1 MRLNSAVK
9 SIAYSV
15 LVLAG
20 LHVNV
25 TVAKDKLS
33 FLEHT
38 IEADIELVQ
47 PTISANIMDNE
58 GNEGNELIVI
68 GIDDNAQRWLYIYG
82 FKQNKLSLLDK
93 QPLSQALFRYDV
105 YQPEGDGQQLQK
117 LYFLSADTLWQ
128 YQVGHPALASISEQ
142 ATQSKISK
150 VASISS
156 ITLTPQADFI
166 SRGEFVKDINNDG
179 VADIILSDF
188 KATHVL
194 LANDDLATELQTF
207 TSQSL
212 PLLPNIEL
220 TDNGAQYSQ
229 PTLFF
234 ADANFDNRD
243 DIIKVGEGLLEVY
256 FQQDNGQF
264 LLSATFIPVSQPISG
279 VNWWN
284 KRDIYG
290 GQLDQSN
297 LMYRKVEKLDDIN
310 GDGITDLVVRY
321 TKSSGVFDK
330 SNDYEVYLGRNKDN
344 TLSFGR
350 KPNSVIRA
358 EGTLSG
364 LSFVDLDKDN
374 IDEVLVSGFDIG
386 VSQIV
391 GALLSGSIDQDVY
404 VFKMDKQFKFP
415 KQANVTKEVELSFSL
430 SSGQTGEPVITLGDL
445 NGDGFQEL
453 LLSDTEKRL
462 KIFPG
467 QSGGTPFSSRSD
479 ELEFTLPKEG
489 SLVSV
494 TDINHDGKDDL
505 LVHYGRQDDKALQRK
520 ILVFI
525 AE

>member
-1 MRLNSAVK
+1 MRLNSAIKGIV
-9 SIAYSV
+9 YSALA
-15 LVLAG
+15 LVG
-20 LHVNV
+20 LHANV

-33 FLEHT
+33 FLEYT

-47 PTISANIMDNE
+47 PAISANIMDNE
-58 GNEGNELIVI
+58 GNELIVI
-68 GIDDNAQRWLYIYG
+68 GVDDNAQRWLYIYG
-82 FKQNKLSLLDK
+82 FKQEKLSLLDK

-105 YQPEGDGQQLQK
+105 YQPEDDSQQLQLQK

-142 ATQSKISK
+142 ATQSQISK
-150 VASISS
+150 AASISS

-179 VADIILSDF
+179 IADIVLSDF
-188 KATHVL
+188 KAMHIL
-194 LANDDLATELQTF
+194 LANNDPATEIQTF
-207 TSQSL
+207 ITQSL

-229 PTLFF
+229 PTLYFS
-234 ADANFDNRD
+234 DANFDNRD

-297 LMYRKVEKLDDIN
+297 LMHRKVEKLDDIN

-350 KPNSVIRA
+350 KPTSVIRA

-404 VFKMDKQFKFP
+404 VFKMNSEFQFP
-415 KQANVTKEVELSFSL
+415 KQANVAKEVELSFSL
-430 SSGQTGEPVITLGDL
+430 TSGQTGEPVITLGDL

-462 KIFPG
+462 KIFQG
-467 QSGGTPFSSRSD
+467 QSGESPFSSRSD
-479 ELEFTLPKEG
+479 ELEFTLPQKG